1 MEYLCCCVYYQ
12 YHVIQLLFHVITMAL
27 QLAFRRRRSWDLL
40 IALFM
45 VGKLGPVWPMSLI
58 AYSTKSYKH
67 NDSHRNHQHYIIHQ
81 ATNNSLFISTYQVRV
96 LGNVLL
102 NV

>member
-1 MEYLCCCVYYQ
+1 
-12 YHVIQLLFHVITMAL
+12 
-27 QLAFRRRRSWDLL
+27 
-40 IALFM
+40 M

-81 ATNNSLFISTYQVRV
+81 ATKKLIVYLYLPSPC
-96 LGNVLL
+96 LGECAPKCVKEFSFWEPLEQLRHAKMCIELL
-102 NV
+102 